1 MTSTQYDQHKTKQ
14 APIEH
19 HDSECERNTMPK
31 NKTHSGTKKRVK
43 VTGSGK
49 LMHAGSG
56 KRHNL
61 ESKPTSRTRRLDG
74 SKEIA
79 KVDVP
84 RMRKLLGI

>member
-1 MTSTQYDQHKTKQ
+1 
-14 APIEH
+14 
-19 HDSECERNTMPK
+19 MPK
-31 NKTHSGTKKRVK
+31 NKTHSGTKKRIK

-49 LMHAGSG
+49 LVHAGSG

-74 SKEIA
+74 SKQIA

-84 RMRKLLGI
+84 RLKRLLGI

>member
-1 MTSTQYDQHKTKQ
+1 MTSSQHDENKHRSSTTT
-14 APIEH
+14 ANV
-19 HDSECERNTMPK
+19 SETTMPK